1 MAHFKLDLLTPV
13 VSQGKES
20 NNRDIYFL
28 KDTITDFYSQSLDT
42 TNTTHSFSFDEKFS
56 CHINAQKELTFS
68 MYRKVWQGDNWV
80 LNPFISSVHVGSTIL
95 LTTKDGRE
103 HMMTVKNIA
112 LKFSAINIT
121 YQYTCQD
128 SFSYQLSR
136 QNDGYTLDNDP
147 ASDSFIGACTVDY
160 WIQEHIVPDCYIAY
174 EYIPLNK
181 GIALYHSN
189 HTGSFESHDNL
200 TNIKEIIKPIY
211 SDSSFYETILF
222 SCSGSNG
229 NAALIALAEQLGL
242 MINVYEHLSWHETR
256 WVATKYFWLE
266 PVKHNEFNGIYYS
279 PNNSIQSFGLSFAGD
294 SLTTVLNVHS
304 TDVGEETIGLF
315 PSVPGFFVNYFAS
328 ADWSTSKYYPGMF
341 LDLLQ
346 GEYWRCDGS
355 LTDTLV
361 IDAWRA
367 NISMN
372 GILYCGYQIL
382 PKAQQLIIPRWY
394 SKCRFYWGD
403 NITSFDEINGYGSK
417 LYLYIEQELEETT
430 RVYLVA
436 ADEELPLELLGK
448 NCRIWIVYRQPDLPQ
463 QAEHTQVYI
472 YWYRDVTDEEYAFAE
487 IADKCPWLENKLID
501 FTYFIDQKILSPN
514 EYLILSNF
522 INNNIRVI
530 NGQLMAHSQAYYA
543 ALHKQ
548 TATLAELTNQLDLL
562 GATCQ
567 ADILTPYATLGKVK
581 DSSQFINA
589 YNNFFRTFDTFK
601 PIQLLNRT
609 ELLSNYLSKYFSA
622 DQRFLKNIKNFRD
635 YFEMANAFASR
646 PGACI
651 AQDKLTITPTNEL
664 YTLSFEPLAFTSVF
678 NITENHAGN
687 WVREYK
693 DSICEDDEPL
703 VELYR
708 KINDSYE
715 PIVVASPSSIQKGL
729 IYIPRDVAGDLKAV
743 EENHEYSDNIDYFVD
758 VAIYQNL
765 IFDYS
770 DQNTD
775 LKPEI
780 RDIYKDRECIQNDK
794 IYIRLERSDLIK
806 LYLSQNSNKYY
817 IKDTERLIP
826 LDWIR
831 YDKSGWEKDTNGE
844 FMAGALKGI
853 NPAVIPHE
861 DRGNSTYWYDRSNLD
876 APVSDNFQKD
886 DAPDDKWDA
895 WASYRFAFGLA
906 NLSYYGAKHKLT
918 TSYENTNQA
927 QYVIE
932 RINEKGW
939 TAAEYSEQWKQF
951 KKEHPEAT
959 TWSIQKPSTYQTFQP
974 MSFYSA
980 LPTGYGEVK
989 EFSSDDYRQWRA
1001 ECTKDFNYFSF
1012 VPNAAMLGWGIG
1024 LVCGGGVSG
1033 FGMFGSVLL
1042 GWLGIA
1048 AGAIIG
1054 AGLIAGAFMEENSQW
1069 VNQYQANRY
1078 FTPTEDWKHLLF
1090 KTTTDEWTAPI
1101 DFNYENKMIT
1111 SLKLYD
1117 SYRAIYAKTATS
1129 MQENIEYTKAL
1140 KASFKPGTDQ
1150 WDYIN
1155 YYNLLAATYSFEIDG
1170 NIQYSPTD
1178 FTANNKLTEPAY
1190 DNTDQPNAK
1199 YKFWVKNRYYR
1210 LIGHDD
1216 NIARTEKYKLLIVNS
1231 GSQKTFTGPI
1241 QWNPG
1246 FTTELPTRFSAIQ
1259 FGFFESGGFIDVDL
1273 EADDNL
1279 WRQEINGIEIIHPF
1293 RKASDVFKGW
1303 ETTSQ
1308 EIEEYL
1314 PQWGAEYYPYLWK
1327 RFVGNQ
1333 IVHFLLVHEENY
1345 EKGIITAT
1353 TRYQNWDNYT
1363 VNYQDININDI
1374 YRCDSDARA
1383 QILEESDLFQF
1394 DNFTIW
1400 YQVKEDTNF
1409 RQADISDWEANKS
1422 YYYRITDQ
1430 YVKTYSLND
1439 WLDQTE
1445 ILYMQN
1451 GLELLVTNFEKGTKE
1466 FEVTFYLQ
1474 RKELDAT
1481 GGYVHSYVR
1490 YPNLHHLDFSKSN
1503 TCDISIWYNDIEYS
1517 SSITLENDTN
1527 PTSLQAMSNGE
1538 FWYRYHQQTE
1548 WPMILEQCAIIEAE
1562 LTMWWNAAKTASKYC
1577 EYFLPDSW
1585 LPTVNNSQNYF
1596 AKDVWQFK
1604 YKNIGDQDNLTADL
1618 VSVGLSNKYVPIVR
1632 IYSERDEQ
1640 GVPQTYLPAYK
1651 LTYNPTIV
1659 NTGFSAAETL
1669 SKNLA
1674 YEACKVALL
1683 SDGWNGWSVE
1693 ETGKCTYY
1701 YVDPVRNSGTKWKD
1715 LIRTIS
1721 NTSTTYELYNGLYAM
1736 QFYVLWNYY
1745 TNSPLTTYEKLLE
1758 EKLGLWQYLYSLYP
1772 NVLLESSYKNEQAS
1786 SSAQLYKEAQLA
1798 FKDKMHPEK
1807 QYNITIMDMNRVTG
1821 DRSLFRI
1828 GDPIAI
1834 HAQEYYDESDD
1845 VFQALSQFLFIT
1857 DISYTLRNDA
1867 DIQLTVNSIK
1877 YQEKL
1882 LQQLVKLIR

>member
-13 VSQGKES
+13 VSQDTES
-20 NNRDIYFL
+20 NNRDVYFL
-28 KDTITDFYSQSLDT
+28 KDTITDFYSQSLDIN
-42 TNTTHSFSFDEKFS
+42 NTTHSFSYDEKFS

-68 MYRKVWQGDNWV
+68 MYRKVWQGDNWI
-80 LNPFISSVHVGSTIL
+80 LNPFISSIHVGSTIL

-112 LKFSAINIT
+112 LKFSAINIS

-147 ASDSFIGACTVDY
+147 SSDTFIGARTVDY
-160 WIQEHIVPDCYIAY
+160 WIQEHIAPDCYIAY

-181 GIALYHSN
+181 GVALYNSN
-189 HTGSFESHDNL
+189 HTRAFESQDSL
-200 TNIKEIIKPIY
+200 TNIKEIIKPVY
-211 SDSSFYETILF
+211 SDPAFYETILF

-242 MINVYEHLSWHETR
+242 MVNVYEHLSWHNTR

-294 SLTTVLNVHS
+294 SLTTVLNVQS
-304 TDVGEETIGLF
+304 TDIGEETIGLF

-328 ADWSTSKYYPGMF
+328 VDWSASKYYPGMF

-355 LTDTLV
+355 LTDTIV
-361 IDAWRA
+361 VGSWRKDIA
-367 NISMN
+367 MN
-372 GILYCGYQIL
+372 GNFYCGYQIL
-382 PKAQQLIIPRWY
+382 PKAQQLTVPRWY

-448 NCRIWIVYRQPDLPQ
+448 TCNIWVVYRQP
-463 QAEHTQVYI
+463 EVSRESINKTIYI

-487 IADKCPWLENKLID
+487 MADKCPWLENKLID

-522 INNNIRVI
+522 INNNVRII
-530 NGQLMAHSQAYYA
+530 NGQLMAHSQAYYT

-589 YNNFFRTFDTFK
+589 YNNFFRTFDAFK

-609 ELLSNYLSKYFSA
+609 ELLSNYLSKYFNA

-651 AQDKLTITPTNEL
+651 AQDQLSITPTDDF

-678 NITENHAGN
+678 KVTENNAGE

-693 DSICEDDEPL
+693 ESIRDDNEPL
-703 VELYR
+703 VQFYR
-708 KINDSYE
+708 SINDSYE
-715 PIVVASPSSIQKGL
+715 PIVVASPSNIQKGL
-729 IYIPRDVAGDLKAV
+729 IYIPRDVAGSLKAV
-743 EENHEYSDNIDYFVD
+743 EDNHEYSDNIDYFVD
-758 VAIYQNL
+758 IDTYQDW

-770 DQNTD
+770 DANTD
-775 LKPEI
+775 LKSEI
-780 RDIYKDRECIQNDK
+780 RDIYKDRELVQNGK
-794 IYIRLERSDLIK
+794 TYIRLERSDLIK
-806 LYLSQNSNKYY
+806 LYISQHSNKYY

-831 YDKSGWEKDTNGE
+831 YDKSGWETDE
-844 FMAGALKGI
+844 PDGALKGV

-861 DRGNSTYWYDRSNLD
+861 DRGDSSYWRDNRPGLEN
-876 APVSDNFQKD
+876 PVTDNFQD
-886 DAPDDKWDA
+886 VEAPDDKWDA
-895 WASYRFAFGLA
+895 WASYRFSFGLS
-906 NLSYYGAKHKLT
+906 NLYYYGKKHKLT
-918 TSYENTNQA
+918 TTYDNTNQA
-927 QYVIE
+927 QHTIE

-939 TAAEYSEQWKQF
+939 TATEYQEQWRQF

-959 TWSIQKPSTYQTFQP
+959 TWSIQEPTNYLAFQP

-1012 VPNAAMLGWGIG
+1012 APNAAMLGWGIG
-1024 LVCGGGVSG
+1024 LICGGGVSG

-1042 GWLGIA
+1042 GWIGIV
-1048 AGAIIG
+1048 AGAIMG
-1054 AGLIAGAFMEENSQW
+1054 AGLIGGAFMEENSQW

-1078 FTPTEDWKHLLF
+1078 FTPTADWKHLLF

-1101 DFNYENKMIT
+1101 NFEYENKMIT

-1117 SYRAIYAKTATS
+1117 SYSAIYAKTATA
-1129 MQENIEYTKAL
+1129 MQENIEYSQAL
-1140 KASFKPGTDQ
+1140 KSNFKPGVDP
-1150 WDYIN
+1150 WDYVN
-1155 YYNLLAATYSFEIDG
+1155 YYNLLTATYSFEIDG
-1170 NIQYSPTD
+1170 NKPYYSED
-1178 FTANNKLTEPAY
+1178 FEYNKKNTNAAY
-1190 DNTDQPNAK
+1190 DEITDKPNAE
-1199 YKFWVKNRYYR
+1199 YKFWIKNRYYR
-1210 LIGHDD
+1210 LIGHED
-1216 NIARTEKYKLLIVNS
+1216 NIARTEKYKLLILNS
-1231 GSQKTFTGPI
+1231 GDQTTFTGPI

-1259 FGFFESGGFIDVDL
+1259 FGFFESGGFINVDL
-1273 EADDNL
+1273 EANDDL
-1279 WRQEINGIEIIHPF
+1279 WRHKDNNTETISTSLP
-1293 RKASDVFKGW
+1293 ATTVFSGW
-1303 ETTSQ
+1303 EATVEDLATN
-1308 EIEEYL
+1308 L
-1314 PQWGAEYYPYLWK
+1314 PGWDAGYYKYLWK
-1327 RFVGNQ
+1327 RFLGHKL
-1333 IVHFLLVHEENY
+1333 IYFLLVHEENY
-1345 EKGIITAT
+1345 EKGIITT
-1353 TRYQNWDNYT
+1353 TTKYQNWDNYT
-1363 VNYQDININDI
+1363 VNYKDININDI

-1383 QILEESDLFQF
+1383 HILEELDLFQF
-1394 DNFTIW
+1394 ENFTVL
-1400 YQVKEDTNF
+1400 YRVKEDTNF
-1409 RQADISDWEANKS
+1409 RQAEISDWNANKS
-1422 YYYRITDQ
+1422 YYYQVTDQ
-1430 YVKTYSLND
+1430 YIKTYSLD
-1439 WLDQTE
+1439 EWLNQTE
-1445 ILYMQN
+1445 TLYMQN
-1451 GLELLVTNFEKGTKE
+1451 GLELLVTNFEQNAKT

-1474 RKELDAT
+1474 RRELDAT
-1481 GGYVHSYVR
+1481 GGYVRSYIR
-1490 YPNLHHLDFSKSN
+1490 YPNLHHLDFSQSD
-1503 TCDISIWYNDIEYS
+1503 TCDISIWYNDIEYKS
-1517 SSITLENDTN
+1517 TITLENDVN

-1585 LPTVNNSQNYF
+1585 LPTVDNSQNYF
-1596 AKDVWQFK
+1596 AKDIWQLK
-1604 YKNIGDQDNLTADL
+1604 YKNTGKEDNSTSDL
-1618 VSVGLSNKYVPIVR
+1618 VSVGLSNKYVPIVH
-1632 IYSERDEQ
+1632 IYSERDSQ
-1640 GVPQTYLPAYK
+1640 GVPQTYLPAYR

-1659 NTGFSAAETL
+1659 NTGFAAIEVL
-1669 SKNLA
+1669 GKNPA

-1745 TNSPLTTYEKLLE
+1745 TNSPLTTYEKLLK

-1772 NVLLESSYKNEQAS
+1772 NVLLEGSYKNEQAS

-1807 QYNITIMDMNRVTG
+1807 QYNITIMDMNRVVG

-1828 GDPIAI
+1828 GEPIAI
-1834 HAQEYYDESDD
+1834 NAQEYYDEPDD